1 MNAARYMFCV
11 KLSIYI
17 VAFDEAQFGYIVGY
31 GLPAG

>member
-1 MNAARYMFCV
+1 MNATRYMFCV

-17 VAFDEAQFGYIVGY
+17 VAFEAQFGYIVGY